1 MDDDKTQRH
10 VKYTIIAFCG
20 TVMICMFL
28 FAWLSG
34 GMAHVGI
41 FHYIGAI
48 LLAALAG
55 GATFGVAHVLEL

>member
-10 VKYTIIAFCG
+10 IKYTIIAFCG

-28 FAWLSG
+28 FAWLRG
-34 GMAHVGI
+34 GMGYVH
-41 FHYIGAI
+41 FLDYFGAV